1 MEATIFAKLRA
12 ISNVTITK
20 VSPGSISVANS
31 VAFTEADNDMAETN
45 QGAFA
50 TLLGS
55 PDGAVAVYGTTFGA
69 VSVSNVTKATA
80 PKENAMVLYANHFN
94 TTFLGAAHSNMQQKS
109 PWHLAV
115 LANNNDC

>member
-55 PDGAVAVYGTTFGA
+55 PDGAVAVYGTTFRA

-80 PKENAMVLYANHFN
+80 PNPGKLP
-94 TTFLGAAHSNMQQKS
+94 LQLAAICALQLS
-109 PWHLAV
+109 WHCTAQWKAPAAKV
-115 LANNNDC
+115 